1 MKNLYKSNSDFDF
14 CKICVH
20 YNKTFQNIYPKTEIN
35 IENLYNILVSKGNFI
50 STQSI
55 LVKKKYLLKNL
66 FDISLPRL
74 QDYDL
79 VLRLIPNLKISFTNE
94 TLVELYRQNDSIS
107 LFKSKLDNSI
117 SLLLSK
123 KYNLNLSK
131 NKQFHNNLKRLKKI
145 FEQLIFKINFD
156 F

>member
-117 SLLLSK
+117 SRLLSK
-123 KYNLNLSK
+123 NYNFNLSQ

-145 FEQLIFKINFD
+145 FEQ
-156 F
+156 

>member
-55 LVKKKYLLKNL
+55 LVKKKCLLKNL

-79 VLRLIPNLKISFTNE
+79 VLRLIPNLKVSFTNE

-117 SLLLSK
+117 SRLLSK
-123 KYNLNLSK
+123 NYNFNLSQ

-145 FEQLIFKINFD
+145 FEQ
-156 F
+156 